1 MNIFSSPFTDLLTKF
16 IGLTG
21 DWFVAVILVTLVI
34 RICLLPLSV
43 KQQKDQFT
51 LSNLNQVKSVLTTK
65 FKNQTEKI
73 DREVMKIASKYK
85 VNTFLSMLLI
95 IIQAPILF
103 SLYASIINLST
114 SVGSLLVPW
123 ILSVH
128 APDSFHVLPILAGVF
143 QALGG
148 FTAETKSVLMF
159 IVPVVIGLVFLWK
172 APAVLSVYWMT
183 NSALKFLEYKM
194 FSLNAIRNRLLKI
207 PSAEEMLK
215 SVS

>member
-1 MNIFSSPFTDLLTKF
+1 MNIFSSAFTDLLTKF

-21 DWFVAVILVTLVI
+21 DWFVAVIMVTLVI

-51 LSNLNQVKSVLTTK
+51 MTNLNQVKSILKTK
-65 FKNQTEKI
+65 LNNQTKKI
-73 DREVMKIASKYK
+73 DLEVMKIASKYK
-85 VNTFLSMLLI
+85 VNAFLSMLLI
-95 IIQAPILF
+95 LIQAPILF
-103 SLYASIINLST
+103 SLYSSIINLST

-128 APDSFHVLPILAGVF
+128 APDSFHILPILAGAF

-148 FTAETKSVLMF
+148 FTAETRSVLMF
-159 IVPVVIGLVFLWK
+159 IVPVVLGLVFLWK

-183 NSALKFLEYKM
+183 NSALKFLEYRIL
-194 FSLNAIRNRLLKI
+194 SLKVVRNRLLKI
-207 PSAEEMLK
+207 PTAEEMLK
-215 SVS
+215 SYL

>member
-1 MNIFSSPFTDLLTKF
+1 MNMFSSAFTDLLTKF

-51 LSNLNQVKSVLTTK
+51 TSNLNQVKSVLTTK

-73 DREVMKIASKYK
+73 DLEVIKISSKYK
-85 VNTFLSMLLI
+85 VNTFLSMLLLLV
-95 IIQAPILF
+95 QAPILF

-128 APDSFHVLPILAGVF
+128 APDSFHILPILAGAF

-148 FTAETKSVLMF
+148 FAAETRSFLMF

-183 NSALKFLEYKM
+183 NSALRFLEYKI
-194 FSLNAIRNRLLKI
+194 FSLNAVRNRFLKI
-207 PSAEEMLK
+207 PTAEEMLK

>member
-73 DREVMKIASKYK
+73 DLEVMKIASKYK

>member
-1 MNIFSSPFTDLLTKF
+1 MNIFSSVFTDLLTKC

-51 LSNLNQVKSVLTTK
+51 TTSLNQVKSLLTTK

-73 DREVMKIASKYK
+73 DLEVMKIASKYK
-85 VNTFLSMLLI
+85 VNTFLSMLLLLV
-95 IIQAPILF
+95 QAPILF
-103 SLYASIINLST
+103 SLYASILNLST

-123 ILSVH
+123 VLSVH
-128 APDSFHVLPILAGVF
+128 APDSFHILPILAGAC

-148 FTAETKSVLMF
+148 FTAETRSFLMF
-159 IVPVVIGLVFLWK
+159 MIPVAIGLVFLWK

-183 NSALKFLEYKM
+183 NSALKFLEYKI
-194 FSLNAIRNRLLKI
+194 FSLKAVRNRFLKI
-207 PSAEEMLK
+207 PTAEEMLK
-215 SVS
+215 SVY

>member
-1 MNIFSSPFTDLLTKF
+1 DLLTKF

-73 DREVMKIASKYK
+73 DLEVMKIASKYK